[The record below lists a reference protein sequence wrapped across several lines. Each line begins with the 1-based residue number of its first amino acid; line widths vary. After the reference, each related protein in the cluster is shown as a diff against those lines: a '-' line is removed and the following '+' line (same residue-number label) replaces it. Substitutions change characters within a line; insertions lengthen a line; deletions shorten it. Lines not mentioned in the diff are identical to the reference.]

1 MRKVSKKQSKEN
13 RALQKVYK
21 QIAEDRGHYCTGCG
35 RGDIALSHSH
45 IIPRSRRKDL
55 VTDPNNITYHCL
67 GDTTRKGCHQLWE
80 SGGLGD
86 KERLL
91 DYHKNM
97 EYILEVDTEYYFI
110 LTELTKD

>member
-45 IIPRSRRKDL
+45 IIPRSRRFDL
-55 VTDPNNITYHCL
+55 VCDKKNIQYLCL
-67 GDTTRKGCHQLWE
+67 SMGERKGCHEIWE
-80 SGGLGD
+80 SRNKD
-86 KERLL
+86 KLL
-91 DYHKNM
+91 CYHKNL
-97 EYILEVDTEYYFI
+97 EYILEVDTEYYFLI
-110 LTELTKD
+110 TELNA